1 MKTVTDGAC
10 IFCGQILQVEIE
22 ANSPEEE
29 VNEAAT
35 IRCGCGE
42 SILYRQKKE
51 AVTKIDT
58 KFREHYGPVADL
70 LIVAIERIQKRN
82 IKSITIDVGNGV
94 KGSVAMTKEGMLKI
108 KREDK
113 STSESTVC

>member
-10 IFCGQILQVEIE
+10 IFCGQISQVEIE

-35 IRCGCGE
+35 MHCGCDE
-42 SILYRQKKE
+42 SILYRQKKK
-51 AVTKIDT
+51 AVSKIDN
-58 KFREHYGPVADL
+58 KFREHYGSVAYL
-70 LIVAIERIQKRN
+70 LTEAIEHIQECN
-82 IKSITIDVGNGV
+82 IKKITIDAGNGV
-94 KGSVAMTKEGMLKI
+94 KGSMAMTKDGTLKI

-113 STSESTVC
+113 LTSESTVC